1 MQFIRIFVILVG
13 LAGVAIGLYLLCL
26 GLGAPIEIRSIELG
40 AFKASMTGIGAGAAV
55 AAFSCVVI
63 WLAMHYLKQKK
74 SWDFEL
80 VNETANPDGSK
91 TTTTTREHFD
101 TQFQQPF

>member
-1 MQFIRIFVILVG
+1 MQFIRILVMMIGLVG
-13 LAGVAIGLYLLCL
+13 VAVGLYLLVL
-26 GLGAPIEIRSIELG
+26 GLGAPIEIHSIELG
-40 AFKASMTGIGAGAAV
+40 AFKASMTGIGAGAVV

-63 WLAMHYLKQKK
+63 WLAMHFLKRKE
-74 SWDFEL
+74 SWIFETID
-80 VNETANPDGSK
+80 ETSHPDGSK